1 MLASRPGR
9 ILFAPPKHLISR
21 HILLSLCFVPISLLL
36 SRPDVILLARLGS
49 VVWYPATALGLALML
64 AVSPW
69 YVLLAC
75 FSDTLAGVLFYHQHL
90 KSFSE
95 LLGTVAASGCYAAS
109 AYLLRGPLRIDL
121 GLRRQRD
128 VLRYLFVTTVA
139 GLVATGLGVA
149 GLALDG
155 TIPWRDFWSSA
166 LAWFSGDGI
175 GLFGVAPFLLI
186 YVFPGV
192 RQRFFGRKYESR
204 PPQRDQVQA
213 NPLKFAAWLEGVG
226 QACATFLVPF
236 IIFGPRWASLQLYY
250 LSFIPII
257 WIAMRHGIRRAVIGL
272 LALNF
277 GVVVA
282 MNLFPPAP
290 TLITR
295 ITFFMLVVSAIGL
308 ILGAVVTER
317 LRIGVELQART
328 SYLNSLI
335 ANSPIGIIVLDQ
347 RGNVEL
353 TNTAFQKLFLHDPS
367 GGHIDSAFTQAR
379 EATAAS
385 AQVLAGRPFRGTV
398 QRQRRD
404 GKILDLDLQ
413 AVPLMVNGVQRG
425 ALGIYTDITEQ
436 IKASEAQR
444 EYAQSLRRMVTE
456 LSIAKE
462 AAETANRTK
471 SEFLANMSHEIRTPM
486 NGIIGMT
493 ELALGTKT
501 TPEQREY
508 LGMVK
513 SSADSLLSVINDI
526 LDFSKIEAG
535 KLDIES
541 VDFSLRN
548 TLGEVTSTL
557 RVRAQQKGLKFA
569 SHIPL
574 ELPDALIGDPSRLRQ
589 IVINLV
595 GNALKFTAKGEVTVR
610 VAMEPETAD
619 QAAFHFTVTD
629 TGIGIPL
636 EKQKLIFDAFT
647 QSDSSTTREYGGTG
661 LGLSISSR
669 LVALMG
675 GTIWVESQPGE
686 GSTFHFK
693 LRFGLQKFPAGAL
706 PPADRPGQAQAPT
719 PDQRHFKILLAE
731 DNPVN
736 QKVAVR
742 FLQKRGHTVVV
753 AESGKKALDAWGK
766 QTFDIILMDI
776 QMPEMDGFEATARIR
791 EHEKSTSKHIPI
803 IALTAHA
810 MVGDRERCL
819 AAGLDD
825 YVSKPIDAD
834 DLFAA
839 IQRLLPA
846 AAQAHA

>member
-1 MLASRPGR
+1 
-9 ILFAPPKHLISR
+9 
-21 HILLSLCFVPISLLL
+21 
-36 SRPDVILLARLGS
+36 
-49 VVWYPATALGLALML
+49 ML

-128 VLRYLFVTTVA
+128 VLRYLFVTTGA
-139 GLVATGLGVA
+139 GLVATCLGIA

-155 TIPWRDFWSSA
+155 TIPWSDFWSSA
-166 LAWFSGDGI
+166 LTWFSGDGI
-175 GLFGVAPFLLI
+175 GRFGVAPFLLI

-192 RQRFFGRKYESR
+192 RQRLFGRKYESR
-204 PPQRDQVQA
+204 PPQREQVPA

-226 QACATFLVPF
+226 QACATLLVPF
-236 IIFGPRWASLQLYY
+236 LIFGPRWASLQLYY

-257 WIAMRHGIRRAVIGL
+257 WIAMRHGIKRAVTGL
-272 LALNF
+272 LALTF

-295 ITFFMLVVSAIGL
+295 ITFVMLVVSAIGL

-317 LRIGVELQART
+317 LRMGHQLQART